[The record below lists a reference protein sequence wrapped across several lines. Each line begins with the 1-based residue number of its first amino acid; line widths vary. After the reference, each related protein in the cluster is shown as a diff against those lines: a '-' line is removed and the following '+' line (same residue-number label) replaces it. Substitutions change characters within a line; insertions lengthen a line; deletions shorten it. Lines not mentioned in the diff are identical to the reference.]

1 MKKAKIDNSSSKVVK
16 AVGIGAGLAALAAAY
31 FFLGPKGKKHQ
42 HDAKSWASKMKKDVI
57 AKLRQARDVTEPAY
71 NEIVDTVAKKYEKG
85 KKAGKDEVRLL
96 AQDLKK
102 HWKIIS
108 KAV

>member
-1 MKKAKIDNSSSKVVK
+1 M
-16 AVGIGAGLAALAAAY
+16 
-31 FFLGPKGKKHQ
+31 
-42 HDAKSWASKMKKDVI
+42 
-57 AKLRQARDVTEPAY
+57 TEPAY

>member
-42 HDAKSWASKMKKDVI
+42 HTGGS
-57 AKLRQARDVTEPAY
+57 LF
-71 NEIVDTVAKKYEKG
+71 
-85 KKAGKDEVRLL
+85 
-96 AQDLKK
+96 
-102 HWKIIS
+102 
-108 KAV
+108 